1 MGIWSGIADDAKNI
15 NYPFF
20 FAEDCCFD
28 ILSNLYFFLRGW
40 TEMRHKFRC
49 PRMHPHLKTAPPKF
63 YFAYMQMRFL
73 AICISIRLNATFK
86 KTETFVRGF

>member
-20 FAEDCCFD
+20 LLKIVVSTFCRIC
-28 ILSNLYFFLRGW
+28 IFFLRGW

-49 PRMHPHLKTAPPKF
+49 PRMHPHLKTATPKF